1 MACSGAG
8 TDEGMQLDD
17 AATILG
23 RADFFEVCDAEQRR
37 LLAFASERK
46 RFRPGAV
53 IYQSGDTPEGAH
65 VLVSGTVA
73 TTQDGGENN
82 PFLIHDSGSV
92 LGAMAL
98 VVAKPRPVTV
108 KAIDA
113 VETLFV
119 PRSAFMKLAQ
129 QYPDLAQRAADRIR
143 RDLSGYLGAIEQL
156 KPRMAGS

>member
-1 MACSGAG
+1 
-8 TDEGMQLDD
+8 MQLDD

-23 RADFFEVCDAEQRR
+23 RADFFEICDTEQRR

-46 RFRPGAV
+46 KFRPNSV
-53 IYQSGDTPEGAH
+53 IYGAGDVPEGAH

-73 TTQDGGENN
+73 STHEGGEDN
-82 PFLIHDSGSV
+82 PFLIHEPGAV

-98 VVAKPRPVTV
+98 VIAKPRPVTI

-119 PRSAFMKLAQ
+119 PRNAFMKLINQSPA
-129 QYPDLAQRAADRIR
+129 LAARAADRIR
-143 RDLSGYLGAIEQL
+143 RDLSGYLEAIESTRGRFG
-156 KPRMAGS
+156 KG